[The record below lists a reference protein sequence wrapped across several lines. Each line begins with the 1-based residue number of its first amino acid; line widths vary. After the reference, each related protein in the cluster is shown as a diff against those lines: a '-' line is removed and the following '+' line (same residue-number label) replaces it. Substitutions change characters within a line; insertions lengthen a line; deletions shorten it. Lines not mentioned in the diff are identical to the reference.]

1 MRLIH
6 SLLRVCLLYRTVLG
20 YERTNRHTS
29 SDPKQSRI
37 ADRAQS
43 NESSRAAMIKTGE
56 AALCQPGHTVGWRA
70 YLLYFDN
77 TSRTPQSHHTA
88 ANC

>member
-43 NESSRAAMIKTGE
+43 NESSPSRNDQNGRGRALPAR
-56 AALCQPGHTVGWRA
+56 AHGWLESIPS
-70 YLLYFDN
+70 LL
-77 TSRTPQSHHTA
+77 
-88 ANC
+88 